1 MKKFLLIFALALSLS
16 SCAAYGPGED
26 DYGRILQGTGE
37 DVLQAARSYMDE
49 TTRVPNSL
57 NDLIPRY
64 LKALPTDP
72 NIQYDR
78 KTSTLYFVYRQK
90 GTGGYDVTCHALLG
104 QLQWVCV

>member
-1 MKKFLLIFALALSLS
+1 MKKLLPLALTLMLT

-37 DVLQAARSYMDE
+37 DVLQAARTYMDE
-49 TTRVPNSL
+49 TARVPNSI
-57 NDLIPRY
+57 NDLVPKY
-64 LKALPTDP
+64 LRAVPTDP

-78 KTSTLYFVYRQK
+78 KTSTFYFIYTQK
-90 GTGGYDVTCHALLG
+90 GKGGLQVTCHALLG